1 MDIYKYL
8 SNLKIDYVKME
19 HKPVSTVKEA
29 LFIEETMNGE
39 GVKNLFL
46 KNANHNYYLYVI
58 KSNKRADLKA
68 LANYLNS
75 GKLYFGNEVELNKYL
90 GLKPGAVSLLG
101 IINDS
106 GKVKI
111 IIDSDLVGK
120 RLLLS
125 LIHI

>member
-46 KNANHNYYLYVI
+46 KML
-58 KSNKRADLKA
+58 
-68 LANYLNS
+68 
-75 GKLYFGNEVELNKYL
+75 
-90 GLKPGAVSLLG
+90 
-101 IINDS
+101 
-106 GKVKI
+106 I
-111 IIDSDLVGK
+111 IIIIYML
-120 RLLLS
+120 
-125 LIHI
+125 